1 MKILLRSCLK
11 QIYMISDDLNHCY
24 QAANAFLAQRIS
36 SINAI
41 SAVCEETGA
50 NVEEVAH
57 AVGTDKRIG
66 PYFLKA
72 SVGEL
77 VVVNKTRLRF
87 IYLTI
92 FFALL
97 HRISYLTFLYRQ
109 SFSIR

>member
-1 MKILLRSCLK
+1 MLHFC
-11 QIYMISDDLNHCY
+11 ISDIWINSSNSKTQNLL

-72 SVGEL
+72 SVGRYL
-77 VVVNKTRLRF
+77 V
-87 IYLTI
+87 
-92 FFALL
+92 
-97 HRISYLTFLYRQ
+97 
-109 SFSIR
+109 